1 MVNPM
6 YDEKDILFSLSE
18 LHQERRKAVSDFYP
32 TRRKALDI
40 AIFFLEKTIIQRIE
54 QEDDFFKQETQ

>member
-6 YDEKDILFSLSE
+6 YDEKDILFSLEE
-18 LHQERRKAVSDFYP
+18 LHQERRKANCDFYP

-40 AIFFLEKTIIQRIE
+40 AIFFLEKTIISKIE
-54 QEDDFFKQETQ
+54 RDDIFFKETR